1 MEIECPYKNHK
12 KYSCDQCDKTF
23 KYEDTKEKHIKISHE
38 NLKIYC
44 HYYNNEKEC
53 PFDDDC
59 VYLHEDSVDCKY
71 GDLCE
76 RDMCMFKHES
86 CDEIN
91 EREED
96 NDDEYDDEDGDG
108 DTSNRTF
115 INPLL
120 TKHVEENE
128 TDASSKENNE
138 KTRYQSV
145 NGKLICRVCKQHA
158 FMCNC

>member
-1 MEIECPYKNHK
+1 
-12 KYSCDQCDKTF
+12 
-23 KYEDTKEKHIKISHE
+23 
-38 NLKIYC
+38 
-44 HYYNNEKEC
+44 
-53 PFDDDC
+53 
-59 VYLHEDSVDCKY
+59 
-71 GDLCE
+71 
-76 RDMCMFKHES
+76 MFKHES

-138 KTRYQSV
+138 KIIDDNTGKYQSV
-145 NGKLICRVCKQHA
+145 NGRLTCRACKQYA